1 MNFEE
6 LIQQARN
13 ARSAFNE
20 EIGRGPD
27 EQAKMF
33 YKMRELQGL
42 DDDAP
47 RMDKTLGEHPLFYR
61 LRENLGIAD
70 KDAMEARA
78 QLGMELKQTPGGRV
92 GQLGG
97 ALGADIIQDKS
108 RSIWWLLNA
117 AQAAGNVINDYGIK
131 AANPE
136 LFGAT
141 DLKTPHNLNDLKAA
155 GYTRTTESGR
165 VVPSEG
171 VFNAGGKAKQRNY
184 RSGLVGALGAPA
196 GFAINQGMGLMTPFG
211 GYEGYEA
218 VVPDENDPSKTS
230 NAVAEVASKYI
241 LGRTGNLLDWDEFKK
256 VRPDVSK
263 GEYNAYKAF
272 KYDKAVDL
280 NPFDD
285 GKISLPAGV
294 ARATTDGIHGAEI
307 QFLGRSLP
315 VNTAVVP
322 FLSAVAGTMA
332 GVRKGRKYRA
342 GGERAGEVDPDAV
355 KRGLLGG
362 TAGALGG
369 MAIGNTIEA
378 ERRKRNEASN
388 QAYYDTLEGS

>member
-1 MNFEE
+1 MNVDD

-13 ARSAFNE
+13 ARDAFNE

-61 LRENLGIAD
+61 IRENLGIAD

-97 ALGADIIQDKS
+97 ALGADILQDKS

-141 DLKTPHNLNDLKAA
+141 DLNTPHNLNDLKAA

-342 GGERAGEVDPDAV
+342 GGELAGQVDPDAV

-388 QAYYDTLEGS
+388 QAYYDTLEET